1 MGRGPGA
8 HPVAVLICRAGEPP
22 LGADEAVS
30 EAGGDALIAGEGA
43 AHAAAALTAARRVW
57 TVETGRGLQVGA
69 LAHRLA
75 GLLTASPLIVLPGS
89 ADGRDLAPR
98 LAAALGRPLLAGAKR
113 VGLRSSAHGRREVE
127 AVLTRLEG
135 RLELPVRI
143 AVPAVATLP
152 PGVRSAQPVASCEV
166 IALPGP
172 GLPSGP
178 RDAGGAGTRDGGS
191 GADVEV
197 LEVLE
202 PDPSTMDLAEAP
214 RVVAGGAGLLPPGA
228 QDAAGRAV
236 FGLLAEV
243 AAALG
248 ASTGATRVITDVG
261 WMDVDRQI
269 GTTGITLDPDLYLAF
284 GISGAVQHTGGIGAP
299 AHVISVNTDASCP
312 MTAMATLGLV
322 TDARAL
328 LIELA
333 HRFGIEVPAQAA
345 LAGSAD
351 ADAGSGS
358 ADAGSGSGEPAA
370 GSAGGRDIE
379 EVRA

>member
-1 MGRGPGA
+1 
-8 HPVAVLICRAGEPP
+8 VAVLICRAGEPP

-43 AHAAAALTAARRVW
+43 EQAAAALTAARRVW

-69 LAHRLA
+69 LADRLA
-75 GLLTASPLIVLPGS
+75 GLLAASPLIVLPGS

-98 LAAALGRPLLAGAKR
+98 LAAVLGRPLLAGAKR
-113 VGLRSSAHGRREVE
+113 VGLTFSAHGRREVE
-127 AVLTRLEG
+127 AVLTRLDG
-135 RLELPVRI
+135 RLELPVRV
-143 AVPAVATLP
+143 AVPVLATVP

-166 IALPGP
+166 IVLTGP
-172 GLPSGP
+172 GGP
-178 RDAGGAGTRDGGS
+178 GDRR

-202 PDPSTMDLAEAP
+202 PDPSTMDLAEAA

-228 QDAAGRAV
+228 PDAAGRAV

-333 HRFGIEVPAQAA
+333 HRFGIEVPAQAP
-345 LAGSAD
+345 LSGAGDGAPGD
-351 ADAGSGS
+351 GSPRNG
-358 ADAGSGSGEPAA
+358 APGNVH
-370 GSAGGRDIE
+370 E